1 MYEAGAHL
9 DPHSSLAT
17 IGGRIT
23 AITVILQF
31 SDDNLRFREGQGLIQ
46 GHTAVGPPSPM
57 GGLPPGETAYRSPSL
72 APGCLLKCC
81 QQPAPPPP
89 HLGRGPRVRPA
100 ACRVGGPSP
109 SHPVS
114 CHSLPLPPGTS
125 HPPCRLG
132 RDSWP
137 PSCPESDM
145 LAELSASL
153 DGPWT
158 HHTVSWSCTCCLQGS
173 HPLSLHPTAQNTEGP
188 EQDPS
193 PPWAWVSGCRG
204 SQADN
209 SPTLHH
215 EPKGPTARVL
225 WGRCGHCKA
234 MSRENH
240 GASPGPCPQP
250 SNTAGSLGQN
260 RRKLPSPSLQH
271 AQAPGWALPH
281 AISNNSP
288 LPGGGN

>member
-173 HPLSLHPTAQNTEGP
+173 HPLSLHPT
-188 EQDPS
+188 
-193 PPWAWVSGCRG
+193 
-204 SQADN
+204 
-209 SPTLHH
+209 
-215 EPKGPTARVL
+215 
-225 WGRCGHCKA
+225 
-234 MSRENH
+234 
-240 GASPGPCPQP
+240 
-250 SNTAGSLGQN
+250 
-260 RRKLPSPSLQH
+260 PSLT
-271 AQAPGWALPH
+271 
-281 AISNNSP
+281 SNCLNLFFRTQRSSQG
-288 LPGGGN
+288 LESVSYK